1 MRYMPTPTT
10 GLDQM
15 HIDQAQSPNLSQ
27 FIVDNSS
34 SHVARNVALVEH
46 RRSANAME
54 VLEWLEMKRD
64 TR

>member
-1 MRYMPTPTT
+1 MPTPTT

-15 HIDQAQSPNLSQ
+15 YIDQAQSPNLSQ
-27 FIVDNSS
+27 FIDDNSS
-34 SHVARNVALVEH
+34 SHVARNVTLVEH

-54 VLEWLEMKRD
+54 LLEWLEMKRD

>member
-15 HIDQAQSPNLSQ
+15 YIDQPSHLTCHSLL
-27 FIVDNSS
+27 VGNSS
-34 SHVARNVALVEH
+34 SHVARNVTLVEH
-46 RRSANAME
+46 RRSASAME
-54 VLEWLEMKRD
+54 VLDWLVMKRD